1 MNSINS
7 QTNNNDA
14 EYYHLKIEKYFEENV
29 NFLDINFRQN
39 QLAESL
45 GISKN
50 KLSYI
55 INNTYKLNFNQ
66 LLNKKRIEKVIRK
79 LNTDKQWDNLSM
91 AGIGQMVGF
100 KSRTTFTK
108 AFKDNTGMTPS
119 KYIKSLS

>member
-1 MNSINS
+1 M
-7 QTNNNDA
+7 A
-14 EYYHLKIEKYFEENV
+14 
-29 NFLDINFRQN
+29 
-39 QLAESL
+39 